1 MRYRLMATY
10 RGVPYEAGLGPTD
23 GDVVLLAAC
32 PPPEDLDFE
41 PATGHW
47 RKLVGR
53 AEVALWESRPTG
65 IFCGEPCL
73 VLDDL
78 GDRLHIAYLGDD
90 PYSATRLGYHQ
101 VEPAVFEV
109 VTAREAVTGLT
120 EERVQHNLHPWQPAA
135 PSASAALP
143 AAPAAPSA
151 APAASP
157 LPSAAPPLP
166 STARPLPSVTPPA
179 VSAAS
184 PLAPATPPS
193 ATHAPATPSS
203 VSASPPSAPHAP
215 ATPPSVSATPLPPS
229 AAPPAV
235 SSTPPRA
242 PGPDVAPATSPRTSP
257 APPVPPSTPPAL
269 PTRVSASAPDVPY
282 ARRPAED
289 ARPASL
295 NGEWGSRA
303 TRITREFRPAP
314 PTPDVG
320 PAPRIPGLGPAPIP
334 AEPAPAPPAP
344 AASGLAPAAPGP
356 APAAP
361 ARSRRG
367 RSGARKPRTETR
379 WIFSELANLAALP
392 SAAYA
397 VNEEIDGA
405 ICLIS
410 TDHGF
415 EVFTAVDGARHEM
428 RVFEDEEAAYFYMF
442 GLLAAEAV
450 RDGRLVP
457 RPGG

>member
-1 MRYRLMATY
+1 
-10 RGVPYEAGLGPTD
+10 D
-23 GDVVLLAAC
+23 
-32 PPPEDLDFE
+32 
-41 PATGHW
+41 
-47 RKLVGR
+47 
-53 AEVALWESRPTG
+53 
-65 IFCGEPCL
+65 
-73 VLDDL
+73 
-78 GDRLHIAYLGDD
+78 
-90 PYSATRLGYHQ
+90 
-101 VEPAVFEV
+101 
-109 VTAREAVTGLT
+109 
-120 EERVQHNLHPWQPAA
+120 
-135 PSASAALP
+135 
-143 AAPAAPSA
+143 AAPAAP
-151 APAASP
+151 PRTP
-157 LPSAAPPLP
+157 QAPP
-166 STARPLPSVTPPA
+166 TA
-179 VSAAS
+179 
-184 PLAPATPPS
+184 
-193 ATHAPATPSS
+193 
-203 VSASPPSAPHAP
+203 
-215 ATPPSVSATPLPPS
+215 
-229 AAPPAV
+229 
-235 SSTPPRA
+235 
-242 PGPDVAPATSPRTSP
+242 
-257 APPVPPSTPPAL
+257 PPAL
-269 PTRVSASAPDVPY
+269 PTRVSSSAADVPY

-314 PTPDVG
+314 PTRDVG
-320 PAPRIPGLGPAPIP
+320 PAPRIPD
-334 AEPAPAPPAP
+334 
-344 AASGLAPAAPGP
+344 PGP
-356 APAAP
+356 APMTRDIGPAPVTPDAVPAPVAPDAGPANVTPAAP
-361 ARSRRG
+361 VRSRRG

>member
-23 GDVVLLAAC
+23 GDVVLFAAC

-109 VTAREAVTGLT
+109 VTAREAVTALA

-135 PSASAALP
+135 PSASAAPPLP
-143 AAPAAPSA
+143 
-151 APAASP
+151 PAASP
-157 LPSAAPPLP
+157 LPPATPPLAPATSPLPSATPPTASTAPPLP
-166 STARPLPSVTPPA
+166 SA
-179 VSAAS
+179 VSTA
-184 PLAPATPPS
+184 PPTAPATPPS
-193 ATHAPATPSS
+193 M
-203 VSASPPSAPHAP
+203 
-215 ATPPSVSATPLPPS
+215 S
-229 AAPPAV
+229 AAPPA
-235 SSTPPRA
+235 
-242 PGPDVAPATSPRTSP
+242 
-257 APPVPPSTPPAL
+257 APPTAP
-269 PTRVSASAPDVPY
+269 PTRVSSSAADVPY

-303 TRITREFRPAP
+303 TRIT
-314 PTPDVG
+314 
-320 PAPRIPGLGPAPIP
+320 
-334 AEPAPAPPAP
+334 
-344 AASGLAPAAPGP
+344 
-356 APAAP
+356 
-361 ARSRRG
+361 
-367 RSGARKPRTETR
+367 
-379 WIFSELANLAALP
+379 
-392 SAAYA
+392 
-397 VNEEIDGA
+397 
-405 ICLIS
+405 
-410 TDHGF
+410 
-415 EVFTAVDGARHEM
+415 
-428 RVFEDEEAAYFYMF
+428 
-442 GLLAAEAV
+442 
-450 RDGRLVP
+450 
-457 RPGG
+457 